1 MKFVVVALLAVAAV
15 ACVSAEE
22 MTPGTRARLALVQ
35 QNFVNLEKMLATYQ
49 NAEQNARI
57 ATFKAA
63 ENLVAVLGKITDK
76 IYWHDIAKE
85 YTAARAAYNKA
96 FDHWTSTN
104 GKLFVATMTYEHL
117 DKEEAQLSTSLLE
130 EESERPIKFVNLV
143 KPSAEDTLEQIQ
155 QIGSEVAWVDSEE
168 KKSDVQ
174 EKEARNQLFVAGK
187 NLKNILQAM
196 ANTKWYRD
204 IADRYLTSLN
214 LFDRALGRWIVR
226 DNRNW
231 ELEQIQKGW
240 EAQQKELEAREFAAE
255 AAMDAA
261 APASA

>member
-1 MKFVVVALLAVAAV
+1 
-15 ACVSAEE
+15 
-22 MTPGTRARLALVQ
+22 
-35 QNFVNLEKMLATYQ
+35 
-49 NAEQNARI
+49 
-57 ATFKAA
+57 
-63 ENLVAVLGKITDK
+63 
-76 IYWHDIAKE
+76 
-85 YTAARAAYNKA
+85 
-96 FDHWTSTN
+96 
-104 GKLFVATMTYEHL
+104 MTYEHL